1 MKKLVM
7 RLLPLK
13 HYNKNIFIP
22 TKMIKYLVGFFI
34 LLNISCNKSN
44 ITSVACFKGKLVL
57 KGICMNYVIQITEG
71 DVDKALYESSWQNPS
86 TNTTYQNVFRLESI
100 CTFPSTIKEGDEFY
114 FTIPKNPIPQ
124 TCAQCMAY
132 SPTPNKMIYIEICN
146 K

>member
-1 MKKLVM
+1 MM
-7 RLLPLK
+7 
-13 HYNKNIFIP
+13 
-22 TKMIKYLVGFFI
+22 KYLLAFFV

-44 ITSVACFKGKLVL
+44 DTIQNCFKGKLVL
-57 KGICMNYVIQITEG
+57 KGLCMNYVIQIIEG

-86 TNTTYQNVFRLESI
+86 TKTTYQNVFGLGSI
-100 CTFPSTIKEGDEFY
+100 CTFPSTINEGDEFY
-114 FTIPKNPIPQ
+114 FSIPKSSIVQ